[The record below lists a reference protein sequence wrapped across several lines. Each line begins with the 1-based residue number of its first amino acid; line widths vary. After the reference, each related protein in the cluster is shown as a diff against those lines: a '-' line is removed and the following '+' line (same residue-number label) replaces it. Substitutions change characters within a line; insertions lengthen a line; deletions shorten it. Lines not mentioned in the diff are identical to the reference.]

1 VRERVMDLVFLI
13 GVALKGLDGLVELV
27 GAIVLLVTTP
37 GQLLLIAQRLTAH
50 ELAREPNDFLANAL
64 LHSITQLGSGTVVFL
79 AVYLLLHGVL
89 KLAIVIALMLGT
101 RRVYPWAIAAI
112 GAFLIYQVYELF
124 VSPSI
129 GLVLLTVFD
138 LIILLLTWR
147 EWRRGRPLRQT
158 WHSTLDWILRRP
170 QPQH

>member
-1 VRERVMDLVFLI
+1 MRERVMDLVFLI
-13 GVALKGLDGLVELV
+13 GVALKGFDGLVELV

-37 GQLLLIAQRLTAH
+37 GQLLHVAQQLTAH
-50 ELAREPNDFLANAL
+50 ELVREPNDFLANAL

-79 AVYLLLHGVL
+79 AVYLLLHGVV

-101 RRVYPWAIAAI
+101 RRVYPWAIASI